1 METLSTTG
9 PPAASIRRDKLKNK
23 DGQPISRDEL
33 RNSSGYSTNSVAKM
47 KRNGAGM
54 IGKTRIG
61 NVAMMI
67 SDAPWKSRQDYG
79 SNNRT
84 ISVNSWSDSVTI
96 SNAATT
102 RAIAGAGTRVAGAE
116 IKWLWAI
123 YWA

>member
-1 METLSTTG
+1 
-9 PPAASIRRDKLKNK
+9 
-23 DGQPISRDEL
+23 
-33 RNSSGYSTNSVAKM
+33 M
-47 KRNGAGM
+47 KHNGAGM

-84 ISVNSWSDSVTI
+84 IRVNGWSDSVTI

-102 RAIAGAGTRVAGAE
+102 RAIAGAGTRGT
-116 IKWLWAI
+116 II
-123 YWA
+123 G